1 MRDPDNKFE
10 ANSTWEA
17 LPRRQLLLKFLA
29 SLALLGVLFG
39 LMLGQLLQPRHPIV
53 YANTVE
59 QLSIYADG
67 LSLCL
72 RKQVSIQT
80 MHEQGTYQLLLENT
94 RGRSTRGELL
104 LAGSERITWRVEQQ
118 GSYLQVAFIGL
129 QPIFGQWHTR
139 VTAEHW
145 CVDMKI
151 STTQQRPHEY

>member
-1 MRDPDNKFE
+1 
-10 ANSTWEA
+10 
-17 LPRRQLLLKFLA
+17 
-29 SLALLGVLFG
+29 
-39 LMLGQLLQPRHPIV
+39 MLGQLLQPKHPIV

-59 QLSIYADG
+59 QLRIYADG
-67 LSLCL
+67 LGLCL
-72 RKQVSIQT
+72 REQTAIQV

-151 STTQQRPHEY
+151 STTQQRPHEYLCIGMIETLIMSFLGDADYQSLIPVRGRIIRRYQAE

>member
-39 LMLGQLLQPRHPIV
+39 LMLGLR
-53 YANTVE
+53 
-59 QLSIYADG
+59 IYADG
-67 LSLCL
+67 LGLCL
-72 RKQVSIQT
+72 REQTAIQV

>member
-1 MRDPDNKFE
+1 MRNPDNKFD

-17 LPRRQLLLKFLA
+17 LPRRRLLLKFLA
-29 SLALLGVLFG
+29 SLALLGLLFG
-39 LMLGQLLQPRHPIV
+39 LMLGRLLQPTQPTV

-72 RKQVSIQT
+72 RKQVSIQA

-94 RGRSTRGELL
+94 RGRAARGELL
-104 LAGSERITWRVEQQ
+104 LADSERITWRVEQQ

-139 VTAEHW
+139 GTAEHW
-145 CVDMKI
+145 CVNVKI
-151 STTQQRPHEY
+151 STTQ